1 MVIGSLILKDRWLKL
16 LSLLSIKCFVFLYPC
31 FLLITNTNLS
41 IKCIP
46 TLLNYRI
53 SHIRNRYTFTYVK
66 ELKWKWKW
74 ESLSHV
80 QLFATPWTVHGIL
93 QARILFPPQGLNP
106 SHPHCRQIL
115 YQLSY
120 KGSPRTLEWVAYPF
134 SRGSSRPRN
143 WTGVSHIAGGFFT
156 NWAIREACEG
166 IKTNINR

>member
-1 MVIGSLILKDRWLKL
+1 MVIGSLILKDRWLNL

-53 SHIRNRYTFTYVK
+53 SHIRNRYTFTYVR
-66 ELKWKWKW
+66 ELKWKW

-106 SHPHCRQIL
+106 GRPHCRRIL

-120 KGSPRTLEWVAYPF
+120 KGSPGTLEWVAYPF